1 MELVLTSLL
10 PSLLPAIADG
20 ARGLFA
26 RLFKGKGAQPQ
37 NVTEVITLMNA
48 ETDRLKTLAA
58 LDAPSGD
65 SYKWVNAVRSL
76 QRPVVSGAIILGY
89 LAACYGLGSPT
100 QDTLDTLGQYAS
112 MVTFYLF
119 GDRTYS
125 YMKRSAK

>member
-1 MELVLTSLL
+1 VELLLTTLL
-10 PSLLPAIADG
+10 PSLLPAVADG

-37 NVTEVITLMNA
+37 NVTEVIALMNA
-48 ETDRLKTLAA
+48 DTEKLKTLAA

-76 QRPVVSGAIILGY
+76 QRPVVSGAVIIGY
-89 LAACYGLGSPT
+89 LLACYGVGDPSQGT
-100 QDTLDTLGQYAS
+100 VDTLAQYAS

-125 YMKRSAK
+125 YIKGNAK